1 MWFFEV
7 TQSNVAWLY
16 NITLWKS
23 SPGHYDEPCAA
34 VRLQNNLQWNW
45 LNLFPFLHEVCDW
58 ADLESRYLNKMMTHN
73 YHGESLTYNL
83 KNHVHSYFNFVRKFQ
98 EKWSILE
105 LTEKMSLLKTEKIY
119 LPLQWDFQTVV
130 VKFSHFCWGVHCV
143 LTWKILLWF
152 LWTTEQIAALRQIWL
167 MSKQDDLDLST
178 ELII

>member
-7 TQSNVAWLY
+7 TQSNIAWLY

-83 KNHVHSYFNFVRKFQ
+83 KNQVHTYFNLRKMIYFRIDGKNVFIKDRKKCTCHCNEIFKRLSWSSHTFVVAFIVCWLEKFCYDSCGLPSKLLPEGKYGWWQ
-98 EKWSILE
+98 S
-105 LTEKMSLLKTEKIY
+105 KM
-119 LPLQWDFQTVV
+119 
-130 VKFSHFCWGVHCV
+130 
-143 LTWKILLWF
+143 
-152 LWTTEQIAALRQIWL
+152 IWI
-167 MSKQDDLDLST
+167 SQLSW
-178 ELII
+178 

>member
-105 LTEKMSLLKTEKIY
+105 LTEKMSLLKTGKKYTCHCSEIFKRLSWSSHTFVEAFIVCWLEKFCY
-119 LPLQWDFQTVV
+119 DSCGLPN
-130 VKFSHFCWGVHCV
+130 K
-143 LTWKILLWF
+143 LLP
-152 LWTTEQIAALRQIWL
+152 
-167 MSKQDDLDLST
+167 
-178 ELII
+178 

>member
-1 MWFFEV
+1 M
-7 TQSNVAWLY
+7 
-16 NITLWKS
+16 
-23 SPGHYDEPCAA
+23 
-34 VRLQNNLQWNW
+34 RLQNNFQWNW

-58 ADLESRYLNKMMTHN
+58 ADLESRYLNKMMSHN

-105 LTEKMSLLKTEKIY
+105 LTEKMSLLKTEKNI
-119 LPLQWDFQTVV
+119 LAIAVR
-130 VKFSHFCWGVHCV
+130 FSNGCREV
-143 LTWKILLWF
+143 LTLLLWRSLCADLKILLWF

>member
-34 VRLQNNLQWNW
+34 MRLQNNFQWNW
-45 LNLFPFLHEVCDW
+45 FNLFPFLHEVCDW
-58 ADLESRYLNKMMTHN
+58 ADLESRYLNKMMSHN

-105 LTEKMSLLKTEKIY
+105 LTEKMSLLKTEKNI
-119 LPLQWDFQTVV
+119 LAIAVR
-130 VKFSHFCWGVHCV
+130 FSNGCREV
-143 LTWKILLWF
+143 LTLLLWRSLCADLKILLWF

>member
-1 MWFFEV
+1 M
-7 TQSNVAWLY
+7 
-16 NITLWKS
+16 
-23 SPGHYDEPCAA
+23 
-34 VRLQNNLQWNW
+34 RLQNNFQWNW
-45 LNLFPFLHEVCDW
+45 LNLFHFLHEVCDW
-58 ADLESRYLNKMMTHN
+58 ADLESRYLNKMMSHN

-105 LTEKMSLLKTEKIY
+105 LTEKMSLLKTEKNI
-119 LPLQWDFQTVV
+119 LAIAVR
-130 VKFSHFCWGVHCV
+130 FSNGCREV
-143 LTWKILLWF
+143 LTLLLWRSLCADLKILLWF